1 MTILS
6 DPPNAL
12 YAYVGAFV
20 DELRRHHLAHAVVCP
35 GSRSTPL
42 AFALAAEPRIKLWMH
57 LDERSA
63 GYFAL
68 GLAKRTG
75 GVVALVV
82 TSGTAA
88 ANLFPAIVEANLTH
102 VPLLILTADRPP
114 ELRENG
120 APQTIDQIR
129 LYGSHVRWS
138 VDLPLPAAS
147 DSALRHIRTMAG
159 RAIATTQG
167 GNPGPVHLNFP
178 FREPLVPAPAPLPPA
193 NARDPVAWS
202 GRPAD
207 APYVSVQSAVR
218 SALTTDL
225 VEELADTLLKNPRGL
240 ILVGPH
246 NNPDLARDLLP
257 LAHALEYPLLADPL
271 SQFRGIQAAPDHPDD
286 LMLTHYDAFLRSI
299 AGEPGVTEGPYAQF
313 ADAPPAIVLRFGAMP
328 TAKPL
333 LQYLQRHP
341 DHRQLV
347 FVEDSDWPEPTSLAS
362 TILRG
367 EAAAI
372 VRALNASPAIR
383 DRAATVRRAGRTI
396 SPWLAHWQSAERAAS
411 QAIQQTVEGFDALFE
426 GRVFLELGD
435 LLPAD
440 ATLVV
445 GNSMPIRDCDTFFA
459 PRQPLRVYG
468 NRGANGIDGI
478 TSTALGISAGGSSPT
493 VLVIGDLSLYHD
505 LNGLLAAK
513 LYPLH
518 LTIVL
523 IDNDGGGIF
532 SFLSQAE
539 YPEQFEQ
546 LFGTPTGLD
555 CAPAVAMYGGTL
567 TDVADWGAFRRA
579 VQAGIAAGGL
589 RVVRLRTDRATNVTM
604 HRAIWAAVSQAL
616 THADPPPAMDDDL
629 TAEDR

>member
-6 DPPNAL
+6 DPPNPL

-20 DELRRHHLAHAVVCP
+20 DELRRHHVAHAVVCP

-75 GVVALVV
+75 AVVVLVV

-88 ANLFPAIVEANLTH
+88 ANLFPAIVEANLTQ
-102 VPLLILTADRPP
+102 VPLLVLTADRPH

-129 LYGSHVRWS
+129 LYGTHVRWS
-138 VDLPLPAAS
+138 VDLPLPEAT
-147 DSALRHIRTMAG
+147 DSALRNIRTMAG

-167 GNPGPVHLNFP
+167 SNPGPVHLNFP

-193 NARDPVAWS
+193 AERDPIAWS

-207 APYVSVQSAVR
+207 APYVTVQSAVR
-218 SALTTDL
+218 TALTADL
-225 VEELADTLLKNPRGL
+225 VEQLAGEFLRNPRGV
-240 ILVGPH
+240 ILVGPQ

-271 SQFRGIQAAPDHPDD
+271 SQLRGIDDD
-286 LMLTHYDAFLRSI
+286 LIITHYDAFLRSV
-299 AGEPGVTEGPYAQF
+299 AGGSGATGGSGANPGPAAQF
-313 ADAPPAIVLRFGAMP
+313 AAEPPALVLRFGAMP

-347 FVEDSDWPEPTSLAS
+347 FVEGSDWPEPTSLAS
-362 TILRG
+362 TLIRG
-367 EAAAI
+367 ETSATL
-372 VRALNASPAIR
+372 RALNAEPAIR
-383 DRAATVRRAGRTI
+383 DRAAMVRRAGRSTG
-396 SPWLAHWQSAERAAS
+396 PWLARWQSAERAAI
-411 QAIQQTVEGFDALFE
+411 QAIEQTVGGFDALFE
-426 GRVFLELGD
+426 GRVFLELSD

-440 ATLVV
+440 TTLVV

-459 PRQPLRVYG
+459 PRRPVRVFG

-478 TSTALGISAGGSSPT
+478 NSTALGLSAGGSSST
-493 VLVIGDLSLYHD
+493 VLVIGDLSFYHD

-513 LYPLH
+513 LYPLN

-579 VQAGIAAGGL
+579 VQAGITHGGL

-616 THADPPPAMDDDL
+616 PGANPASATDRVM